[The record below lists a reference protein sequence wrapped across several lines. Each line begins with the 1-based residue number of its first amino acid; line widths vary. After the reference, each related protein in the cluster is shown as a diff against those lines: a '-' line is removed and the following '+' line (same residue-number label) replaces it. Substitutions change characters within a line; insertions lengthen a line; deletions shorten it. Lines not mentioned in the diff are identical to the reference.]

1 MKRRNETL
9 DAALLKEYNNN
20 NKTLYKRHQL
30 DLILSF
36 SSLLKG
42 KGCLT
47 TKKKR
52 VKENRES
59 KKNKKKGFIYKIKH
73 AEKK

>member
-9 DAALLKEYNNN
+9 DAALLKSIIIIT
-20 NKTLYKRHQL
+20 KRYKRHQL
-30 DLILSF
+30 NLILSF